1 MVTIATENMSMSTS
15 YSDITVSPEAWGWKA
30 DLAAAWAE
38 AVAAKGGEGLA
49 PARVVARER
58 GLYDLAC
65 PDFSDRR
72 PVGPRESAPSA
83 FAGLA
88 EGVPLSGRFGREAS
102 EASDM
107 PATGDWVLVDELED
121 RPRIRGLLSRRS
133 AVSRARAGGRSE
145 EQVLAANVDT
155 LLIVLSLDG
164 ERGFLPRFLE
174 RAMAAARASGAA
186 ACVVL
191 NKADLASPSDR
202 DRALAEAYRTAP
214 GCPVVALSAR
224 TGEGMDELAAFLSL
238 GETVGMLGKSG
249 AGKSSLLN
257 ALGDGALGDGAR
269 GAGAL
274 AREGAVREGDG
285 RGRHTTTS
293 SRLYRLDSGI
303 LVIDGPGIR
312 ELAVWCDEGA
322 LAEAF
327 PEIAELAARCRFSD
341 CAHRGEPGCAVAEA
355 LESGELE
362 EERYAS
368 YLSLERERAWLAT
381 KVDERARR
389 AVESRWKQIAKA
401 QKRVAKERERG

>member
-1 MVTIATENMSMSTS
+1 METITMENKNMDSS
-15 YSDITVSPEAWGWKA
+15 YEDTISSPESWGWKA
-30 DLAAAWAE
+30 DLGASWAE
-38 AVAAKGGEGLA
+38 AIAAKGGEGLV

-65 PDFSDRR
+65 PDFTGRR
-72 PVGPRESAPSA
+72 PAGDRETAPSA

-88 EGVPLSGRFGREAS
+88 RGAPLSGRFGREAS
-102 EASDM
+102 EASGL

-121 RPRIRGLLSRRS
+121 RPRIHGLLPRRG
-133 AVSRARAGGRSE
+133 AVSRARAGGLSE
-145 EQVLAANVDT
+145 EQLLAANVDT

-174 RAMAAARASGAA
+174 RAVAVARASGAA

-191 NKADLASPSDR
+191 NKADLASSADR
-202 DRALAEAYRTAP
+202 DRALAEAYRSAA
-214 GCPVVALSAR
+214 GSPVVALSAR
-224 TGEGMDELAAFLSL
+224 TGEGVGELAAFLSP

-249 AGKSSLLN
+249 SGKSSLLN
-257 ALGDGALGDGAR
+257 ALGGSAS
-269 GAGAL
+269 GAL

-293 SRLYRLDSGI
+293 SRLYRLGSGL

-327 PEIAELAARCRFSD
+327 PDIAELAARCRFSD
-341 CAHRGEPGCAVAEA
+341 CSHRGEPGCAVAEG

-368 YLSLERERAWLAT
+368 YLSLERECAWLAT

-401 QKRVAKERERG
+401 RKKLSKTS